1 MIDTVSSQTAT
12 ASEFSKLILPLAAE
26 LDPVPMRS
34 SDSLE
39 KLFEQWEQPTA
50 DEWRRAAWM
59 VALGLL
65 RGIVGSNTVILAH
78 VEPLSAK
85 LRASLH

>member
-1 MIDTVSSQTAT
+1 MIDTVSSHTAT

-26 LDPVPMRS
+26 PDLAPMRS

-39 KLFEQWEQPTA
+39 NLFAQWEAPTA

-65 RGIVGSNTVILAH
+65 RGIVGLEHRHFGAR
-78 VEPLSAK
+78 
-85 LRASLH
+85 RAALG